1 MLMIKKLPSKSL
13 FLVISLLISQ
23 FSIAQGVPE
32 ILYYKFNDTGK
43 TIRNLASSP
52 PSGTTTTSL
61 SGSLKQGSSGT
72 CGGTALVGSGN
83 LSTTDFLDTKW
94 ATSRTGSWTISFW
107 VKGMDSSATLYYL
120 FSDITAGSLRCFSG
134 GVAGAGN
141 LLLRGPLTDVL
152 ISGGASKNAKV
163 CTFVYNSG
171 ANTIYAYLN
180 GSLVN
185 TVTQASAITLSS
197 TGSFLISGYNSLNGL
212 SSGALMDE
220 FRFYSRALSSS
231 EVSKLVYSS
240 STSGT
245 VNLQGC
251 NPYKSPSGRYTW
263 TKSGKYTDTINNS
276 NGCDSFMSI
285 NLTVINQTSST
296 LNPVQCDFYVSPSK
310 KFIWTKSGSYS
321 DIIKNKAGC
330 DSNISIN
337 LTIKP
342 STTSLL
348 KPSVCNSY
356 KSPSGKY
363 TWTTSGTYKDTI
375 PNKKGCDSI
384 ITINL
389 VVGKTNSKSITITE
403 CDKYKSPSSK
413 RSWTTSGTYKDTL
426 INSTGCDSILT
437 INLAI
442 IKSTYQTINVKT
454 CDTYKSPSG
463 KLNLFSSGTYSDTIK
478 NKKGCD
484 SILTINLI
492 LNKSTFSQINP
503 RTCGTYTSP
512 SGKYTFNYS
521 TSFFDTIP
529 NVVGCD
535 SIILVDLT
543 LVKPTF
549 TTISR
554 TLCKQFISPSKK
566 YIWTISGKY
575 ADTILNKKGCDS
587 IITVNL
593 TINNATVNVSQ
604 KGTKL
609 TALSDGAQYQWLNC
623 NTNYSKIAGATGQT
637 YIATTIGRFAV
648 EVTEGFCTDTSICLE
663 IKDLRIDKKTLENQL
678 SIYPNPANGQFTI
691 LSSQSLNNASIK
703 IVNAIG
709 EIILQKNNVFG
720 SSASFDISNHPNGIY
735 FIELTEKENSGR
747 VKLMKY

>member
-1 MLMIKKLPSKSL
+1 MPMKKKLL
-13 FLVISLLISQ
+13 LQSLLLAFSLLYSQ
-23 FSIAQGVPE
+23 LSLAQGVPE

-52 PSGTTTTSL
+52 PSGTSTTSL
-61 SGSLKQGSSGT
+61 SGSLKQGSAGT

-94 ATSRTGSWTISFW
+94 TTNKTGSWTISFW

-120 FSDITAGSLRCFSG
+120 FSDINAGSFRCFSG

-141 LLLRGPLTDVL
+141 ILLRGPLTEVL
-152 ISGGASKNAKV
+152 ITGGASKNAKV

-180 GSLVN
+180 GSLIN

-197 TGSFLISGYNSLNGL
+197 TGTFLISGYNSLNGL

-220 FRFYSRALSSS
+220 FRFYDRALSSS
-231 EVSKLVYSS
+231 EVSKLIYSS
-240 STSGT
+240 STSGS

-251 NPYKSPSGRYTW
+251 NPFKSPSGRYTW
-263 TKSGKYTDTINNS
+263 TSSGKYTDTINNS
-276 NGCDSFMSI
+276 NGCDSFLTI
-285 NLTVINQTSST
+285 NLTVINKTSST
-296 LNPVQCDFYVSPSK
+296 INPVQCDFYVSPSK
-310 KFIWTKSGSYS
+310 KFIWTKSGTYT
-321 DIIKNKAGC
+321 DVIKNKAGC
-330 DSNISIN
+330 DSTITIN

-348 KPSVCNSY
+348 KPVVCNSY

-363 TWTTSGTYKDTI
+363 IWTTSGTYKDTI

-384 ITINL
+384 LTINL
-389 VVGKTNSKSITITE
+389 TVGKTNTHSITKTE
-403 CDKYKSPSSK
+403 CDKYKSPSGK
-413 RSWTTSGTYKDTL
+413 RIWTASGTYKDTL

-437 INLAI
+437 INLTI
-442 IKSTYQTINVKT
+442 LNSTFQTINIKT
-454 CDTYKSPSG
+454 CDKYKSPSG
-463 KLNLFSSGTYSDTIK
+463 KLNLFASGTYSDTIK

-484 SILTINLI
+484 SILTINLT
-492 LNKSTFSQINP
+492 LNKSTFNQISP
-503 RTCGTYTSP
+503 KTCGSYTSP

-529 NVVGCD
+529 NMAGCD
-535 SIILVDLT
+535 SIILVDLN

-549 TTISR
+549 NTISR
-554 TLCKQFISPSKK
+554 TVCKRFLSPSKK
-566 YIWTISGKY
+566 YTWTISGKY

-593 TINNATVNVSQ
+593 TINNASVNVSQ

-609 TALSDGAQYQWLNC
+609 TALADGAQYQWLNC

-637 YIATTIGRFAV
+637 YIATAVGKYAV
-648 EVTEGFCTDTSICLE
+648 EVTEGLCTDTSVCME
-663 IKDLRIDKKTLENQL
+663 IKDLRVDNKTLENQL
-678 SIYPNPANGQFTI
+678 SVYPNPANGQFTI

-703 IVNAIG
+703 ISNAIG
-709 EIILQKNNVFG
+709 ETILQKNNVFG
-720 SSASFDISNHPNGIY
+720 SSTSFDISNYPNGIY
-735 FIELTEKENSGR
+735 FIEITERENSGR
-747 VKLMKY
+747 VKLIKY